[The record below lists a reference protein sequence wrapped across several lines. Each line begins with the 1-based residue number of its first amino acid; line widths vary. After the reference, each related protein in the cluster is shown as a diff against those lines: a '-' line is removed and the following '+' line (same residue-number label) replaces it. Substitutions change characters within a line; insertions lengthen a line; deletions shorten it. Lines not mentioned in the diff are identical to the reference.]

1 MMKKLLRKSFDLMCE
16 KYFRTVRRKRELL
29 KFSDNRRRRLYESI
43 HLSKEQ
49 KDEVDSLYEK
59 CYGEKIPY
67 IWHRH
72 YTAFSGSFD
81 KFYFPELLYIPELER
96 YLNIY
101 SNYSKVF
108 SDKNVIPFVAESS
121 NVNSPR
127 ILFSRN
133 KGMYRDSNNERI
145 DSKTFFEKISNVGE
159 CFIKP
164 SVDSNSGKMCFL
176 SYLKNGYDENNDLS
190 VESLFSNLG
199 NDFVVQEKITCH
211 SSLTQIY
218 SKSVNTFRVIS
229 YRWKDCI
236 YTVPSVMRIGRGG
249 HFLDNAHAGGIF
261 VAINDDGTLHKK
273 AFTEFKQE
281 FLKHPDTD
289 FVFANSKISC
299 FPQILIAA
307 KKMHEKIPQ
316 IGIVNW
322 DFTINEVGKPVII
335 EGNMMGGGIWLPQM
349 AHGKGPF
356 GERTPEILEWM
367 RKMRSYSLNEK
378 KKFAFGAE

>member
-1 MMKKLLRKSFDLMCE
+1 MKRIIRKSLDLLCE
-16 KYFRTVRRKRELL
+16 KYIRTVRRRRELL
-29 KFSDNRRRRLYESI
+29 KFSDNRRKRLYESI
-43 HLSKEQ
+43 HLSRKE
-49 KDEVDSLYEK
+49 KDEIDLLYK
-59 CYGEKIPY
+59 KNYGEKIPH

-72 YTAFSGSFD
+72 YTAFSGNFD

-96 YLNIY
+96 YLNIFSSY
-101 SNYSKVF
+101 SNVF

-121 NVNSPR
+121 KVNSPR
-127 ILFSRN
+127 VLFSRN
-133 KGMYRDSNNERI
+133 KGMYRDCNNERI
-145 DSKTFFEKISNVGE
+145 DSKTFFEKISNIGE

-164 SVDSNSGKMCFL
+164 SVDSNSGNRCFL
-176 SYLKNGYDENNDLS
+176 SYLNNGYDENNDIS
-190 VESLFSNLG
+190 IENLFSNLG
-199 NDFVVQEKITCH
+199 SDFVVQEKITCH

-261 VAINDDGTLHKK
+261 VAIDDDGTLHRK

-281 FLKHPDTD
+281 FLKHPDTG
-289 FVFANSKISC
+289 FVFANCKLSY

-307 KKMHEKIPQ
+307 KKIHEKIPQ
-316 IGIVNW
+316 IGVINW
-322 DFTINEVGKPVII
+322 DFTINENGEPVII

-349 AHGKGPF
+349 AHGRGPF

-367 RKMRSYSLNEK
+367 RRMRSYSLNEK
-378 KKFAFGAE
+378 KKFAFGAG